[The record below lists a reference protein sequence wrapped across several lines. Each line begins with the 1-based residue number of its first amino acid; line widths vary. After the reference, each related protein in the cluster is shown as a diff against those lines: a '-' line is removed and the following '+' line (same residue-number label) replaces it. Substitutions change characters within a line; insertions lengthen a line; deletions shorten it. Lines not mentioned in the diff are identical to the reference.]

1 MTKAER
7 TKQFIIETASPI
19 FNKKGVAGT
28 TIDDVLK
35 ATKMAKGGLY
45 GHFTNKDE
53 LSQEVVSHLLY
64 KLRTAM
70 KQLVDNQ
77 NSAKEKLFAFLDNFS
92 NPQQTMVEGGCPMLN
107 FGSEADDTDTQI
119 KKQVKATIL
128 STLKLLE
135 GIVNKGIEDQ
145 EFKETFIAGHFA
157 IKTFTMIEG
166 NILVA
171 RVLSTDK
178 YSKLSIEIL
187 KKEIEENCI

>member
-45 GHFTNKDE
+45 GHFTNKEE

-64 KLRTAM
+64 KLRSKA
-70 KQLVDNQ
+70 KQLIDNQ
-77 NSAKEKLFAFLDNFS
+77 NSAKDKLFAFLSIFE
-92 NPQQTMVEGGCPMLN
+92 NPQQALSEGGCPMLN
-107 FGSEADDTDTQI
+107 FGSEADDTDEQI
-119 KKQVKATIL
+119 KKQVKTSIQ
-128 STLKLLE
+128 STLKMLE
-135 GIVNKGIEDQ
+135 AIIITGIENH
-145 EFKETFIAGHFA
+145 EFKETFNAEAFA
-157 IKTFTMIEG
+157 IKAFTMVEG

-171 RVLSTDK
+171 RVLGTNR
-178 YSKLSIEIL
+178 YAKLCIEML
-187 KKEIEENCI
+187 KNEIEENCK